1 MSLRSPV
8 VAVNDDVSGGDSHR
22 REPALDREDTVATQA
37 RNHPIDG
44 RILAP
49 AMSRAPNA
57 PAAAV
62 TRQVVQTGSVNFMIS
77 PQLPLAQTLSE
88 LTSATR

>member
-1 MSLRSPV
+1 MKTRSPT
-8 VAVNDDVSGGDSHR
+8 NH
-22 REPALDREDTVATQA
+22 
-37 RNHPIDG
+37 NHPIEG

-49 AMSRAPNA
+49 VKSRAPST

-62 TRQVVQTGSVNFMIS
+62 TRQVVQTGSVNFIIS

-88 LTSATR
+88 LTKATR

>member
-1 MSLRSPV
+1 MPSACRLAGR
-8 VAVNDDVSGGDSHR
+8 
-22 REPALDREDTVATQA
+22 LTQA
-37 RNHPIDG
+37 PRQHQARTHPIDG

-49 AMSRAPNA
+49 VMSRAPKA

-62 TRQVVQTGSVNFMIS
+62 IRQVVQTGSVNFINYA
-77 PQLPLAQTLSE
+77 QLPLAQTLSE